1 MSINKP
7 IIDAGPTVSRA
18 EAKVVVGK
26 IVPVA
31 PPDQYI
37 EVVDGN
43 MVPVTQEAIREGQ
56 FVFVQTSGEL
66 SVAMY
71 IVVKGLN
78 PGNLAIDVLEWKR
91 VYSAG
96 LIVDPRTGKDKDP
109 LFGLY

>member
-18 EAKVVVGK
+18 EAKVVVGR
-26 IVPVA
+26 IAPVT
-31 PPDQYI
+31 PPETYI
-37 EVVDGN
+37 NIVDGN
-43 MVPVTQEAIREGQ
+43 AVIVTQDPVREGQ

-66 SVAMY
+66 SVVMY
-71 IVVKGLN
+71 IVVLILGV
-78 PGNLAIDVLEWKR
+78 PTWKR

-96 LIVDPRTGKDKDP
+96 FIVDPRTGKAKDP